1 MIIQRLNFGMMK
13 VLDVTHISSRGS
25 SFRITLPERVIKKL
39 RLAED
44 DIVTFYEDGN
54 RVYIDKLVS
63 PR

>member
-1 MIIQRLNFGMMK
+1 MMK

-54 RVYIDKLVS
+54 RVYIDKLEGQK
-63 PR
+63 